1 MGICSPAVVT
11 ADSHLAFG
19 YAYYCVM
26 NLWEF
31 IWMHGIFH
39 LMWSVWECRE
49 HHWFFSHLKVHSSA
63 LAVCDLRPAYFLFCS
78 TFLRY
83 HVSCYVVHN
92 FILVNAQFCTF
103 FAICIGLSFAQSIP
117 LNIVVIC
124 IEFENHPKFRHIT
137 KFFYRIIS

>member
-1 MGICSPAVVT
+1 MLPSCRHRRFPS
-11 ADSHLAFG
+11 AFG

-63 LAVCDLRPAYFLFCS
+63 LAICDFSPSVLPLLLHIPAVPC
-78 TFLRY
+78 
-83 HVSCYVVHN
+83 
-92 FILVNAQFCTF
+92 ILLCCPQFYSGKCQFCTF
-103 FAICIGLSFAQSIP
+103 FAVCIGFSFAQSIP

-124 IEFENHPKFRHIT
+124 IEFENHPNSG
-137 KFFYRIIS
+137 ISPSSFTGS